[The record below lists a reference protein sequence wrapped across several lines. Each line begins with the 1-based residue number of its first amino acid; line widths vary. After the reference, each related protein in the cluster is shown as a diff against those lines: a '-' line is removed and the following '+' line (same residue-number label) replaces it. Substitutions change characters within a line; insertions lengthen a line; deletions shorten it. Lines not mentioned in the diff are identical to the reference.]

1 MQLLQDAHSPLS
13 SADSNMRTLLQ
24 RTGGKNGER
33 AKKIVSENL
42 SCGLRGS
49 ADEVGKY
56 LIQGFV
62 VMV

>member
-1 MQLLQDAHSPLS
+1 MQLLQDAHSPLF
-13 SADSNMRTLLQ
+13 SANPNMRDLLQ
-24 RTGGKNGER
+24 RTGGENAER

-56 LIQGFV
+56 LI
-62 VMV
+62 